1 MISSIPK
8 SIDTQINDV
17 KSHVSD
23 AWLSAPDVDNGFTTN
38 FPTNGDRFAA
48 QELKK
53 RRDAKGFTRIGFLCQ
68 LLAAAYHRKSPEQ
81 LQQLGERVGRARIQ
95 AMHGT
100 IDNLI
105 TFPHLEVLV
114 RGLGGE
120 EGGVTKYV
128 FEGRGHYLPLE
139 EREEFQRLMEVMI
152 AKVEA
157 LPVEEPDFLP
167 AEKVEVKIEEIEV
180 ESL

>member
-1 MISSIPK
+1 
-8 SIDTQINDV
+8 
-17 KSHVSD
+17 
-23 AWLSAPDVDNGFTTN
+23 
-38 FPTNGDRFAA
+38 
-48 QELKK
+48 
-53 RRDAKGFTRIGFLCQ
+53 
-68 LLAAAYHRKSPEQ
+68 
-81 LQQLGERVGRARIQ
+81 
-95 AMHGT
+95 MHGT

-105 TFPHLEVLV
+105 TFPHLEILV

-120 EGGVTKYV
+120 EGGVKKYV

-139 EREEFQRLMEVMI
+139 EREEFQKLMEVMI
-152 AKVEA
+152 EKVGA